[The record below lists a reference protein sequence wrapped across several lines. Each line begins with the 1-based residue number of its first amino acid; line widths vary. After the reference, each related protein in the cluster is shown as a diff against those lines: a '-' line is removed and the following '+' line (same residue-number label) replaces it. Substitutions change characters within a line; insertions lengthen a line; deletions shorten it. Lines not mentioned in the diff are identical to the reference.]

1 MVFTRTLLLCTVLLG
16 CDHRRPRTP
25 DWVLSAPPAAVMA
38 ISCRADWALEQ
49 PRLRALLADFP
60 SAGRFL
66 DILLERARLDPRH
79 ETGRITLFLARP
91 ARGERTPL
99 AEPGF
104 LFQLGGFRDPGRLQV
119 AVANAFPAE
128 GTLAV
133 DHREFPLFMIA
144 DAHPLHIRAMADSDG
159 RVWLGDLAALAG
171 LDLTPGRGRAALA
184 ASAEWITGSAAVQG
198 FIRPQDLREDGNGRL
213 AGDLARDLP
222 RGIESVSWALVP
234 GRGANAP
241 SGFELSLTGTPDA
254 VEGAAAWLGRL
265 VAVAT
270 AVPGQAL
277 DTPEILQESRRIGLR
292 CQVSQEQVDV
302 LLAKLNQP
310 PIRLQ

>member
-1 MVFTRTLLLCTVLLG
+1 MGFTRTLLLCTVLLG
-16 CDHRRPRTP
+16 CERHRPRTP

-38 ISCRADWALEQ
+38 ISCRADWALEE
-49 PRLRALLADFP
+49 PHLRTVLAEFP
-60 SAGRFL
+60 MAGRSL
-66 DILLERARLDPRH
+66 DILLQRARLDPRH

-91 ARGERTPL
+91 APEGRTPRS
-99 AEPGF
+99 EPGF
-104 LFQLGGFRDPGRLQV
+104 LIQLGSFRDPGRLQV

-128 GTLAV
+128 GTLAI
-133 DHREFPLFMIA
+133 DHRDFPLFVIT
-144 DAHPLHIRAMADSDG
+144 DAHPLHIRAMADGEG
-159 RVWLGDLAALAG
+159 RVWLGDVAALAG
-171 LDLTPGRGRAALA
+171 LDLQSGRSRPGLA
-184 ASAEWITGSAAVQG
+184 AAAEWTTAGAAVQG
-198 FIRPQDLREDGNGRL
+198 FIRPQDLREDTNDRL

-222 RGIESVSWALVP
+222 RGIESVAWALTP
-234 GRGANAP
+234 GRGPNAP
-241 SGFELSLTGTPDA
+241 NGFELSLAGTPEA
-254 VEGAAAWLGRL
+254 VERAAAWLGRL

-270 AVPGQAL
+270 SVPGLAL